1 MRRLFFDSSAL
12 FAAAYSRTG
21 HARDLILM
29 AVRGEITLVVSQL
42 VLDETRRNLAESTPE
57 RLIILDYITAGIPFE
72 IVKPTKREVIAAARR
87 VVLKDSPIIAAARKA
102 RMDYLVSLDKKHLRG
117 RPELAEHVRAPILTP
132 QEAFERLTQPDQC
145 PVKRS
150 RMNFTA

>member
-1 MRRLFFDSSAL
+1 MKRLFIDSSVL

-21 HARDLILM
+21 HARDLVLM

-42 VLDETRRNLAESTPE
+42 VLEETRRNLAESAPD

-87 VVLKDSPIIAAARKA
+87 VVLKDAPIIAAARKA
-102 RMDYLVSLDKKHLRG
+102 RVDHLVTLDKKHLLG
-117 RPELAEHVRAPILTP
+117 KPELAEYVRAPIVTP
-132 QEAFERLTQPDQC
+132 QEAFERLVQSD
-145 PVKRS
+145 
-150 RMNFTA
+150 